1 MATIYQSGYVFKDD
15 GTAVEGATVQLYQAD
30 TTTTVESSTTTS
42 AAGYWTLSTTTE
54 HASGY
59 DAKITSGSSVR
70 YRRGNDRL
78 QIEELDIRNDTGN
91 GQGGL
96 LVANTTNDASNK
108 VATFAGRN
116 STRADNDEIY
126 LSFEMNNSAGEIE
139 EFARITAIA
148 ADVTDDE
155 EDGQIK
161 FGVSVDGTMT
171 NVFTIT
177 SSESAGTDMNLDVSG
192 DLTLDA
198 DGGDIFFKDGGTTF
212 GSATNNSGNLIIKS
226 GTTTAL
232 TFSGSSVTIGGD
244 LTISGD
250 DLVMATN
257 TSGYVLVA
265 DGTNYNPVAV
275 SGDVTM
281 ANDGAVTIAS
291 GSVETAMIAADAI
304 TGAKIAD
311 DAIDSEH
318 YTDGSIDT
326 AHIAADAVTAAK
338 IGDDVIDSEH
348 YTDASVDFAHIQNVA
363 ANSILGRDAN
373 SSGVLSEIALATT
386 QILIGDGT
394 GFTAAS
400 LSGDV
405 TMANTGAVTIA
416 NDAVET
422 AMIADDAVDSDQIA
436 AGAIDNAHLADDA
449 VDSDELAA
457 GAVDTAHIAD
467 NNVTAAKIFDL
478 ARGSIIVGNA
488 SAATAELTV
497 GSEDQVLTTDSSG
510 DAVWATAAAGGISV
524 GKSIALSM
532 IF

>member
-232 TFSGSSVTIGGD
+232 TFTGSSVAVAGD
-244 LTISGD
+244 LTITGD
-250 DLVMATN
+250 DLVMGTN

-304 TGAKIAD
+304 TAAKIA
-311 DAIDSEH
+311 
-318 YTDGSIDT
+318 
-326 AHIAADAVTAAK
+326 
-338 IGDDVIDSEH
+338 DDVIDSEH
-348 YTDASVDFAHIQNVA
+348 YVDG
-363 ANSILGRDAN
+363 S
-373 SSGVLSEIALATT
+373 
-386 QILIGDGT
+386 
-394 GFTAAS
+394 
-400 LSGDV
+400 
-405 TMANTGAVTIA
+405 
-416 NDAVET
+416 
-422 AMIADDAVDSDQIA
+422 
-436 AGAIDNAHLADDA
+436 IDNAHLADDA

>member
-30 TTTTVESSTTTS
+30 TTTTVGSSTTTS
-42 AAGYWTLSTTTE
+42 SAGYWNLSTTTE
-54 HASGY
+54 HTSGY

-96 LVANTTNDASNK
+96 LVANTTNNASNK

-212 GSATNNSGNLIIKS
+212 G
-226 GTTTAL
+226 
-232 TFSGSSVTIGGD
+232 
-244 LTISGD
+244 
-250 DLVMATN
+250 
-257 TSGYVLVA
+257 
-265 DGTNYNPVAV
+265 
-275 SGDVTM
+275 
-281 ANDGAVTIAS
+281 
-291 GSVETAMIAADAI
+291 
-304 TGAKIAD
+304 
-311 DAIDSEH
+311 
-318 YTDGSIDT
+318 
-326 AHIAADAVTAAK
+326 
-338 IGDDVIDSEH
+338 
-348 YTDASVDFAHIQNVA
+348 
-363 ANSILGRDAN
+363 
-373 SSGVLSEIALATT
+373 
-386 QILIGDGT
+386 
-394 GFTAAS
+394 
-400 LSGDV
+400 
-405 TMANTGAVTIA
+405 
-416 NDAVET
+416 
-422 AMIADDAVDSDQIA
+422 
-436 AGAIDNAHLADDA
+436 
-449 VDSDELAA
+449 
-457 GAVDTAHIAD
+457 
-467 NNVTAAKIFDL
+467 
-478 ARGSIIVGNA
+478 
-488 SAATAELTV
+488 
-497 GSEDQVLTTDSSG
+497 
-510 DAVWATAAAGGISV
+510 
-524 GKSIALSM
+524 
-532 IF
+532 

>member
-30 TTTTVESSTTTS
+30 TTTTVGSSTTTS
-42 AAGYWTLSTTTE
+42 SAGYWNLSTTTE
-54 HASGY
+54 HTSGY

-96 LVANTTNDASNK
+96 LVANTTNNASNK

-232 TFSGSSVTIGGD
+232 TFSGANATLGGTATVTTLAEVGSDTDKIIMSDSGVLKYVTGANLRSYIGAGTGDGDITGVTITADDTNTASDTAGSADFTVAGGSGLTSSVSGTTITVAGDNASTSAKGVAQFSSDNFAASSGTITIKDGG
-244 LTISGD
+244 
-250 DLVMATN
+250 V
-257 TSGYVLVA
+257 
-265 DGTNYNPVAV
+265 
-275 SGDVTM
+275 VT
-281 ANDGAVTIAS
+281 A
-291 GSVETAMIAADAI
+291 EIAADAV

-311 DAIDSEH
+311 DAIGSEH
-318 YTDGSIDT
+318 
-326 AHIAADAVTAAK
+326 
-338 IGDDVIDSEH
+338 
-348 YTDASVDFAHIQNVA
+348 
-363 ANSILGRDAN
+363 
-373 SSGVLSEIALATT
+373 
-386 QILIGDGT
+386 
-394 GFTAAS
+394 
-400 LSGDV
+400 
-405 TMANTGAVTIA
+405 
-416 NDAVET
+416 
-422 AMIADDAVDSDQIA
+422 IADDAVVSAAIA
-436 AGAIDNAHLADDA
+436 DGAVTTALIGADAVTNAKIADDSI
-449 VDSDELAA
+449 DLSLI
-457 GAVDTAHIAD
+457 HI
-467 NNVTAAKIFDL
+467 
-478 ARGSIIVGNA
+478 
-488 SAATAELTV
+488 
-497 GSEDQVLTTDSSG
+497 
-510 DAVWATAAAGGISV
+510 
-524 GKSIALSM
+524 
-532 IF
+532 